1 MEAKSRKLKSEDNQ
15 VFEVEVESLKLSKF
29 LSDLIVD
36 YPDEEDEITINK
48 VDGKNLKLVVD
59 YLNHYKTEKIKE
71 IPKPLPSGDLKSYL
85 SEWDYNFIKNLSLE
99 EVIDLL
105 NVAHSLDIDELVNLT
120 SATIS
125 AEMLVGTV
133 DEVFEKFKIKDQ
145 NEIKE
150 ENKEGDKNEIKE
162 ENEIKD
168 G

>member
-1 MEAKSRKLKSEDNQ
+1 MEATSRKLKSEDGQ
-15 VFEVEVESLKLSKF
+15 VFEVEVESLKKSKF
-29 LSDLIVD
+29 LSDLIID

-48 VDGKNLKLVVD
+48 VEGKYLKLVVE

-85 SEWDYNFIKNLSLE
+85 SEWDYNFIKDLSLE

-105 NVAHSLDIDELVNLT
+105 NVANSLEIDELVNLT

-125 AEMLVGTV
+125 AQMLIGTV
-133 DEVFEKFKIKDQ
+133 DEVLEKFTIKNK

-162 ENEIKD
+162 ENVK
-168 G
+168 